1 MRLDIYS
8 QLSSI
13 MVLTSSDTLIDQ
25 PKKDKKSMPAPTI
38 IKK

>member
-1 MRLDIYS
+1 LIFIAYS
-8 QLSSI
+8 PPL